1 MKQNRQQIDHIMAER
16 GPIFDSGLNIFSK
29 AFFPFFKSN
38 PEKAGATLRRLPPP
52 PLLRIQQFFR
62 ATKFKFKN
70 NVERHRKIILQREYT
85 VTESFIL
92 PAVGLSI
99 ILLAC

>member
-38 PEKAGATLRRLPPP
+38 PEKAGATLRRLPPL
-52 PLLRIQQFFR
+52 PL
-62 ATKFKFKN
+62 AG
-70 NVERHRKIILQREYT
+70 H
-85 VTESFIL
+85 
-92 PAVGLSI
+92 
-99 ILLAC
+99 